1 MALYDFRSDTVTRPD
16 QAMRSVIAAAEVG
29 DDVFGDDP
37 TVLALQERVA
47 DLLGKEAALFVPSGT
62 MANQIALRV
71 LTRPGDQVVCE
82 AGCHIY
88 NYEQGG
94 PAALAGLQ
102 LSCLTSDHGI
112 VSWDDIAAVLHP
124 DDDHFARPA
133 LICLENTHNRSGG
146 RVQPQD
152 TVVEIGSMARSKGL
166 RFHLDGARLWNAHA
180 ANGIPLADLA
190 APCDTVSVCF
200 SKGLGA
206 PVGSCLAGERDVMH
220 LAKRARKLYG
230 GGMRQA
236 GILAAACLHAL
247 DHHLPLLGED
257 HRRASLLAEG
267 LDNPWVSLDHSVET
281 NIVIFRTTHESALL
295 EHLTTRGVMGVPFG
309 KGRVR
314 LVTHR
319 DVGDEAVTTAI
330 DALNTYVEAPA

>member
-1 MALYDFRSDTVTRPD
+1 
-16 QAMRSVIAAAEVG
+16 
-29 DDVFGDDP
+29 
-37 TVLALQERVA
+37 
-47 DLLGKEAALFVPSGT
+47 
-62 MANQIALRV
+62 
-71 LTRPGDQVVCE
+71 
-82 AGCHIY
+82 
-88 NYEQGG
+88 
-94 PAALAGLQ
+94 
-102 LSCLTSDHGI
+102 
-112 VSWDDIAAVLHP
+112 
-124 DDDHFARPA
+124 
-133 LICLENTHNRSGG
+133 
-146 RVQPQD
+146 
-152 TVVEIGSMARSKGL
+152 MARSKGL